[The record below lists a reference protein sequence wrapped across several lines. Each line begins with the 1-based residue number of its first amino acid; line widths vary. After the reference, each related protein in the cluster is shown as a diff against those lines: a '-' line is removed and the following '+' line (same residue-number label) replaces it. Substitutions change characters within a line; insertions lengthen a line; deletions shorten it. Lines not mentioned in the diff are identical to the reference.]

1 MKKLIPLLVLTL
13 VLSQII
19 CVGARDFPKYP
30 PNFKPRFNTTDPESL
45 KEFERK
51 LEAYI
56 NARIIIT

>member
-30 PNFKPRFNTTDPESL
+30 PNFKPRFNTTDPES
-45 KEFERK
+45 R
-51 LEAYI
+51 
-56 NARIIIT
+56 